1 MNENQIK
8 ILHMTPPDINNGVY
22 RYIFNHIHHMDMKK
36 YSFAFLT
43 KGAAEL
49 KRTQEYRQYGF
60 MVHSLQN
67 TQRDSEEG
75 LREEVVRILGQ
86 GYDVLHLHT
95 SSWRGFLIEQIA
107 MEMGIK
113 KVIVHAHSTG
123 IDVTDCVEREKQ
135 IREHENYKDQFSM
148 EYATDVCA
156 CSVLAADWLF
166 GSKIPRDRIRILPNA
181 VDAGKYRF
189 DPIRRQIIR
198 ESLNLEGRIV
208 IGNVGRYSYQKNQE
222 FLIKAFVQAY
232 ENNPSLFLLCL
243 GEGEMLKSLKK
254 LINQFH
260 IEDSTLCIEWQ
271 TNVEDYLQAMDT
283 FCLPSKFEG
292 LPISAIEAQAS
303 GLRCLISDCVTKE
316 VRITKLVK
324 FLPLDEEYWARELE
338 ECKIDLDRGSQDDKI
353 ARAGYD
359 IRIAAEQLG
368 YLYSR

>member
-22 RYIFNHIHHMDMKK
+22 RYIFNHIQHMDMQK

-208 IGNVGRYSYQKNQE
+208 IGNVGRYSYQK
-222 FLIKAFVQAY
+222 
-232 ENNPSLFLLCL
+232 SL
-243 GEGEMLKSLKK
+243 
-254 LINQFH
+254 
-260 IEDSTLCIEWQ
+260 D
-271 TNVEDYLQAMDT
+271 
-283 FCLPSKFEG
+283 
-292 LPISAIEAQAS
+292 
-303 GLRCLISDCVTKE
+303 
-316 VRITKLVK
+316 
-324 FLPLDEEYWARELE
+324 
-338 ECKIDLDRGSQDDKI
+338 
-353 ARAGYD
+353 
-359 IRIAAEQLG
+359 
-368 YLYSR
+368 

>member
-1 MNENQIK
+1 M
-8 ILHMTPPDINNGVY
+8 
-22 RYIFNHIHHMDMKK
+22 
-36 YSFAFLT
+36 
-43 KGAAEL
+43 
-49 KRTQEYRQYGF
+49 
-60 MVHSLQN
+60 
-67 TQRDSEEG
+67 
-75 LREEVVRILGQ
+75 
-86 GYDVLHLHT
+86 
-95 SSWRGFLIEQIA
+95 
-107 MEMGIK
+107 
-113 KVIVHAHSTG
+113 
-123 IDVTDCVEREKQ
+123 TDCVEREKQ

-243 GEGEMLKSLKK
+243 GKGEMLKSLKK